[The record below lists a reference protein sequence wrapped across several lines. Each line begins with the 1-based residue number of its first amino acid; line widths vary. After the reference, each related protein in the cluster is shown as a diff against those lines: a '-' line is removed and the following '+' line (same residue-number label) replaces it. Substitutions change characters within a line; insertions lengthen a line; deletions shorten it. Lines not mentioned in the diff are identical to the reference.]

1 MSTRRITVEEV
12 LEAARKANI
21 RLRRGTM
28 YDRQKHCGC
37 AQGALLLAEGFDD
50 EYVNTKGYL
59 AINERYGYPY
69 AANFRNAFD
78 DYNHREMFYC
88 DDWTTEERERA
99 ILGFADGQAVAA
111 AVFQKQG
118 AQA

>member
-12 LEAARKANI
+12 LEAARKSKL
-21 RLRRGTM
+21 RLRRGSM
-28 YDRQKHCGC
+28 YRSDFKCAC
-37 AQGALLLAEGFDD
+37 AQGVILIADGVD
-50 EYVNTKGYL
+50 EEVVNTKGYL
-59 AINERYGYPY
+59 LMNERYGYPY

-78 DYNHREMFYC
+78 DYNHREMFYN
-88 DDWTTEERERA
+88 DDWDDEERERA

-118 AQA
+118 SQA